1 MVREKLNKVIETIV
15 ESYSQEEIR
24 DIKKEFQKLSGEIFD
39 DDRSY
44 ESRMAS
50 FLEWFTL
57 DRLMPGT
64 KETDVERY
72 IHNHIET
79 IPPEELNIHHNFTE
93 SVHGIFVVKKIK
105 SEIIKVLDLFD
116 GSNYWVDEE
125 KGRLLFQKKDV
136 FEGRLICAE
145 EKYYFTGTFC
155 FHPLECLKFIKS
167 ETKDIRQEHNNNLKE
182 LEKLEKIMKSL
193 TIKFS
198 SFSSDINKL
207 TKKIERTESKS
218 KSARLS
224 EKLNDLED
232 KLAGV
237 VEEKNLMESKIAEWE
252 RNIIKIEG
260 RTKRLKLIH
269 KLAYMNL
276 KWERSRQIDVKDIYK
291 N

>member
-24 DIKKEFQKLSGEIFD
+24 EIKNEFQKSSGQIFE

-44 ESRMAS
+44 DSRMAS

-57 DRLMPGT
+57 DRLIPGT

-72 IHNHIET
+72 IHTNKN
-79 IPPEELNIHHNFTE
+79 IPQGEFNIYHNFTE

-105 SEIIKVLDLFD
+105 SEIIKVLNLFD
-116 GSNYWVDEE
+116 GNNYWVDGD
-125 KGRLLFQKKDV
+125 KGRLLFQKNDV

-155 FHPLECLKFIKS
+155 FHPPECLKFIKS
-167 ETKDIRQEHNNNLKE
+167 ETKDIRQEHNNNLEE

-198 SFSSDINKL
+198 SFSSDIDKII
-207 TKKIERTESKS
+207 KKIEQTESESKS
-218 KSARLS
+218 FRLS
-224 EKLNDLED
+224 EKLNDLEE
-232 KLAGV
+232 KVTGV
-237 VEEKNLMESKIAEWE
+237 VEEKNLMESKIADWE

-260 RTKRLKLIH
+260 REKRLKLIH

-276 KWERSRQIDVKDIYK
+276 KWERSRQIDLKDIYK